1 MTSDMAVI
9 PFGAIGL
16 LLISRIEQNDPT
28 QKCNVVN
35 LFMTIVFI
43 LYRSFAE
50 SQDCLLLNVK

>member
-1 MTSDMAVI
+1 MSSNKVMTSDMAVS

-43 LYRSFAE
+43 LY
-50 SQDCLLLNVK
+50 